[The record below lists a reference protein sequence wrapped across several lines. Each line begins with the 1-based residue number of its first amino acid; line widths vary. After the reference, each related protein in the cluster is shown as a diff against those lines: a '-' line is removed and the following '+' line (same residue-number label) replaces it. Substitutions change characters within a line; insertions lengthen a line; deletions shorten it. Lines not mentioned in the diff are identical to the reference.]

1 MEFVI
6 VFGLVIFV
14 ALGIRARQSRQAD
27 IAAMINEDHFVD
39 LDPRLENVVLP
50 DSVEEGGTKVLQ

>member
-6 VFGLVIFV
+6 VFGLVIFI

-27 IAAMINEDHFVD
+27 IAAMSNDEHFVD
-39 LDPRLENVVLP
+39 LDPRLDNVVLP
-50 DSVEEGGTKVLQ
+50 DSVGDGNA